1 MGLLSIPPSER
12 NRQEYANTVRY
23 RLIGAHWETE
33 EALLEIRAHLLDT
46 ALITEL
52 EHILALLEQS
62 IKTIGGTLSGKQQ
75 T

>member
-1 MGLLSIPPSER
+1 MGLLSVPPSER
-12 NRQEYANTVRY
+12 NRQEYRNTVRY

-33 EALLEIRAHLLDT
+33 EALLETKAHLLDT

-62 IKTIGGTLSGKQQ
+62 LKAIT
-75 T
+75 